1 MITEIDGGLGRLALH
16 RWGGG
21 DPAFVAVIVHGL
33 GEHAR
38 RYDHVAAALVE
49 KGAAVYAGDHHGHGA
64 SDGEKGLVEDME
76 PLVDDTARVVEL
88 ARSEHPGLPVVMVGH
103 SLGGLIATRFVQ
115 RPDHGLTALVLSA
128 PAVGANP
135 ALLGLV
141 ELPEFPEIPIDP
153 SVLSRDPAV
162 GEAYA
167 ADPLVYHGPFLKPTL
182 LALIAAVAG
191 RRATATISVT
201 CRRCGCTVP
210 TTSSCPTR
218 PRGRGRARRG
228 QALEHKAYAGAR
240 HEIFNETNQDEVIA
254 DAVAFVERT
263 LAR

>member
-64 SDGEKGLVEDME
+64 SDGEKGLVEDLE

-103 SLGGLIATRFVQ
+103 SLGGLIATRYAQ

-135 ALLGLV
+135 ALLALV

-182 LALIAAVAG
+182 LALIAAAQAVGDGADFG
-191 RRATATISVT
+191 DLPTLWLHGTDDFL
-201 CRRCGCTVP
+201 VP
-210 TTSSCPTR
+210 YEAAR
-218 PRGRGRARRG
+218 PPVERVGGS
-228 QALEHKAYAGAR
+228 ALEHKAYAGAR